1 MIRAATARTAVAAAV
16 VAVIAPATPATAG
29 AQSWRTLDVSRQL
42 ADSAPSSVEV
52 VYGTGSL
59 GVRAAPTG
67 LLYHMQ
73 LRYDAERAKPRHT
86 FDAAARSL
94 SLGVQRSD
102 VRFTGRKEGESGR
115 LLLEL
120 SRVAPLDLALDLGA
134 VEADVDLTG
143 LRLRRLK
150 FESGASDANLRFDS
164 LNATTMELFEISL
177 GAANFRGTR
186 LANANAAEIRVDA
199 GIGNVELDMG
209 GEWTS
214 DIELE
219 VEVSFGV
226 VTIHVPADVGIRASH
241 RKVLGGF
248 EGDGLVERD
257 GAWVSTN
264 WDSAPRKLRI
274 TAETVLGKL
283 KIDRTGR

>member
-1 MIRAATARTAVAAAV
+1 
-16 VAVIAPATPATAG
+16 
-29 AQSWRTLDVSRQL
+29 
-42 ADSAPSSVEV
+42 V

-59 GVRAAPTG
+59 GLRAAPAG
-67 LLYHMQ
+67 ILYHMK

-86 FDAAARSL
+86 FDAAARTL

-102 VRFTGRKEGESGR
+102 VRFTGREDGESGR
-115 LLLEL
+115 VLLEV
-120 SRVAPLDLALDLGA
+120 SRVAPLDLTLDLGA

-164 LNATTMELFEISL
+164 LNAVRMELFEISL
-177 GAANFRGTR
+177 GAASFRGTR

-209 GEWTS
+209 GEWTG

-219 VEVSFGV
+219 VEVSLGA
-226 VTIHVPADVGIRASH
+226 VTIHVPPDVGIRASH
-241 RKVLGGF
+241 RKVIAGF

-257 GAWVSTN
+257 GAWLSTN

-274 TAETVLGKL
+274 TAETVFGKL
-283 KIDRTGR
+283 TIDRTGR